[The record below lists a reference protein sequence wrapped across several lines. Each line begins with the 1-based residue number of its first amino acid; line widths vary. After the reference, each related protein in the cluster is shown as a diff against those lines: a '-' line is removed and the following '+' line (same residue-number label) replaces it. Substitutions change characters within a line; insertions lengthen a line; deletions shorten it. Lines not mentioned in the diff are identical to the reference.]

1 MILRSGRRAAIGLVG
16 GATVATGLVLI
27 PLPGPGLVIVAAGL
41 GILSREFEA
50 PRRLFARLRGRAEV

>member
-1 MILRSGRRAAIGLVG
+1 MINGRKAVIGVAG
-16 GATVATGLVLI
+16 GITVATGLILI

-50 PRRLFARLRGRAEV
+50 PRRVVDRLRGRSG